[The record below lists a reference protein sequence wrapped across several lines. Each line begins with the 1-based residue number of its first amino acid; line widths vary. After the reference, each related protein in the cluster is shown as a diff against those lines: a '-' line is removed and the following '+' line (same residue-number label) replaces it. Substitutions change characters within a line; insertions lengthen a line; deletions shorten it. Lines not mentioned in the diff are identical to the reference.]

1 MKYIPVVELD
11 ASTVLAPANCGK
23 PDGYYVISG
32 IVYQVTNGCAI
43 CVVCPQLV
51 DGIKETVEIQTSGV
65 SESFVLKAMA
75 MTRGD
80 RLSDLGNLE

>member
-1 MKYIPVVELD
+1 MKYIPVKELD
-11 ASTVLAPANCGK
+11 APLVPTNCGQ
-23 PDGYYVISG
+23 PDGYYCVNN

-43 CVVCPQLV
+43 CVITPQLV
-51 DGIKETVEIQTSGV
+51 EGTEEVVEVQTSGV

-80 RLSDLGNLE
+80 TLNELGKLE